1 MKNKVIYKY
10 LSKVLIGFSFLLI
23 LPIIVSLIYK
33 ENIFVFIIPM
43 GLSLLIGL
51 LLKFIK
57 TEEKTI
63 YAKDGFIIVA
73 LSWII
78 ISIISALP
86 YYLSLNATLVDSIF
100 ESVSGLT
107 TTGATIFTDV
117 ESLEKSI
124 LFWRSFTHF
133 IGGMGVLAFVM
144 AIIPL
149 SKSDK
154 SMYVLKAE
162 MPGPTVA
169 KLVPSIKKTL
179 FYLYGI
185 YIGLTITEL
194 ILLLIGGMPLF
205 DSILISMGTAGTG
218 GFALF
223 NSSIASYSTY
233 SKYVIAIFMFLFG
246 INFNLYFLIIMKKF
260 KDALKSEEL
269 KFYILMVLLS
279 IVFITLN
286 KLDLFNNL
294 KDAILFNTFH
304 VSSIVTSTGYS
315 IGDINIYSTQVRMLL
330 LCLMLISACAGSIC
344 GGFKI
349 SRLLICLKVIKRDFL
364 KAIHPNSVHIIKY
377 EGKKVDDETI
387 NATCTF
393 MFLYIILIIIIT
405 MIVSF
410 DGFTFEQTINAVF
423 TTFGNVGLCFEL
435 GAFNLFSNL
444 SKITLSIGMLLGR
457 LEIIP
462 LIVLFSDLRK

>member
-63 YAKDGFIIVA
+63 YAKDGFIIVS

-117 ESLEKSI
+117 EKLEKSI

-154 SMYVLKAE
+154 SK
-162 MPGPTVA
+162 PTT
-169 KLVPSIKKTL
+169 PSKR
-179 FYLYGI
+179 
-185 YIGLTITEL
+185 
-194 ILLLIGGMPLF
+194 
-205 DSILISMGTAGTG
+205 
-218 GFALF
+218 
-223 NSSIASYSTY
+223 TY
-233 SKYVIAIFMFLFG
+233 
-246 INFNLYFLIIMKKF
+246 
-260 KDALKSEEL
+260 
-269 KFYILMVLLS
+269 
-279 IVFITLN
+279 
-286 KLDLFNNL
+286 LDL
-294 KDAILFNTFH
+294 
-304 VSSIVTSTGYS
+304 
-315 IGDINIYSTQVRMLL
+315 
-330 LCLMLISACAGSIC
+330 
-344 GGFKI
+344 
-349 SRLLICLKVIKRDFL
+349 
-364 KAIHPNSVHIIKY
+364 
-377 EGKKVDDETI
+377 
-387 NATCTF
+387 
-393 MFLYIILIIIIT
+393 
-405 MIVSF
+405 
-410 DGFTFEQTINAVF
+410 
-423 TTFGNVGLCFEL
+423 
-435 GAFNLFSNL
+435 SN
-444 SKITLSIGMLLGR
+444 K
-457 LEIIP
+457 
-462 LIVLFSDLRK
+462 FFW